1 MPKQTKKQMRR
12 SKKSKSRNSKFH
24 NSKSRNKRRYR
35 IKGGCASVS
44 CANSGSIDHNP
55 PKWYSTIK
63 GGSDMNHDLY
73 NQYMD
78 MSPYLIS

>member
-1 MPKQTKKQMRR
+1 MPKQTKKQHRKT
-12 SKKSKSRNSKFH
+12 KKSR

-63 GGSDMNHDLY
+63 GGSDMNDDLY

-78 MSPYLIS
+78 RSPYSIS